1 MNGIMP
7 KLPYRAGGQGCRWH
21 GFTVLLVEDSR
32 HAAESVR
39 LLCLR
44 SGARIRRADS
54 LRAARRHLAC
64 YRPTVAIVDVGL
76 PDGSGL
82 KLIRD
87 LAAARPKV
95 PALLAISGDDTCA
108 GAALAAGADRF
119 LDKPVRS
126 LAAFQHAILS
136 CLPDDL
142 RPIGPPRAVADGL
155 VDPDPLAY
163 AEDLAHAARLLDSD
177 AAMSGPYAL
186 QLIAS
191 AAASAGMR
199 ALPVP
204 RRAWGPAARG
214 PGWRRWPGCGR
225 NSTGDWPTCPAVANA
240 NGHGA

>member
-1 MNGIMP
+1 MNGIAELAIP
-7 KLPYRAGGQGCRWH
+7 RGRAALPLQGL
-21 GFTVLLVEDSR
+21 TVLLVEDSR

-64 YRPTVAIVDVGL
+64 YRPSVAIVDVGL

-95 PALLAISGDDTCA
+95 PALLATSGDDTCA

-142 RPIGPPRAVADGL
+142 RPIGPLHAVADGL

-191 AAASAGMR
+191 AAASAGD
-199 ALPVP
+199 AGL
-204 RRAWGPAARG
+204 AGAASRLGAGG
-214 PGWRRWPGCGR
+214 PGAGLAALAGLRAELDRRLADLPGG
-225 NSTGDWPTCPAVANA
+225 G
-240 NGHGA
+240 

>member
-1 MNGIMP
+1 MNGIAEIAIP
-7 KLPYRAGGQGCRWH
+7 RGRAGLPLH

-64 YRPTVAIVDVGL
+64 YRPSVAIVDVGL

-142 RPIGPPRAVADGL
+142 RPIGPLRAVADGL

-191 AAASAGMR
+191 AAASAGD
-199 ALPVP
+199 AGL
-204 RRAWGPAARG
+204 AGAASRLGAGG
-214 PGWRRWPGCGR
+214 PGAGLAALAGLRAELDRRLADLPGG
-225 NSTGDWPTCPAVANA
+225 G
-240 NGHGA
+240 